1 MISPKRVHSLHLQA
15 GFTLLELLFAMAIV
29 LVVVVAA
36 QRYAAG
42 VLTDREH
49 LSAQQD
55 QTSQI
60 NVVLSNMQNDVARAG
75 FIPVASNQW
84 TDEQLNTELKNVGV
98 DVRCVDT
105 KCENKE
111 LWTSYWTREN
121 PAYDCVH
128 NKVTTTRTA
137 GWVRVENVYR
147 FQKMNGVW
155 VFGCDGNGGDKGGYW
170 EGFTNDVVGDIRD
183 KEDNKEKKEKESID
197 DVFKWTLD
205 DSVGVGTNG
214 AKLLHFC
221 VTTRTA
227 KNNQVAGNMRAYSCS
242 TGTALVNNDTWVYQ
256 TIELDM
262 LVRPSQ
268 IGVLP

>member
-1 MISPKRVHSLHLQA
+1 MSFKPTPPLRTQT

-36 QRYAAG
+36 QRYVAG

-55 QTSQI
+55 QTNQI

-75 FIPVASNQW
+75 FIPVASVSQW
-84 TDEQLNTELKNVGV
+84 TEGQLSNVGV
-98 DVRCVDT
+98 DVRCLNNNCT
-105 KCENKE
+105 NKE
-111 LWTSYWTREN
+111 LRTAYWTREN

-128 NKVTTTRTA
+128 NKVETTRTA
-137 GWVRVENVYR
+137 GWVEVENVYR
-147 FQKMNGVW
+147 FQKTDGVW
-155 VFGCDGNGGDKGGYW
+155 VLGCDGNGGGGDW
-170 EGFTNDVVGDIRD
+170 EGFTNPTEGDI
-183 KEDNKEKKEKESID
+183 EDFN
-197 DVFKWTLD
+197 WTLD
-205 DSVGVGTNG
+205 SNATDSG

-227 KNNQVAGNMRAYSCS
+227 KNNQIAGGSQPKSCK
-242 TGTALVNNDTWVYQ
+242 TGEPLSNNETWVYQ
-256 TIELDM
+256 TIQLDM

-268 IGVLP
+268 VGVLP

>member
-1 MISPKRVHSLHLQA
+1 MMSFKPTAPLRTQT

-29 LVVVVAA
+29 LVVVVAT
-36 QRYAAG
+36 QRYVAG

-55 QTSQI
+55 QTNQI

-75 FIPVASNQW
+75 FIPVASVSQW
-84 TDEQLNTELKNVGV
+84 TEGQLSNVGV
-98 DVRCVDT
+98 DVRCLNNNCT
-105 KCENKE
+105 NKE
-111 LWTSYWTREN
+111 LRTAYWTREN

-128 NKVTTTRTA
+128 NKVETTRTA
-137 GWVRVENVYR
+137 GWVEVENVYR
-147 FQKMNGVW
+147 FQKTDGVW
-155 VFGCDGNGGDKGGYW
+155 VLGCDGNGGGGDW
-170 EGFTNDVVGDIRD
+170 EGFTNPTEGDI
-183 KEDNKEKKEKESID
+183 EDFN
-197 DVFKWTLD
+197 WTLD
-205 DSVGVGTNG
+205 DSVGANG

-227 KNNQVAGNMRAYSCS
+227 KNNQIAGGSQPKSCK
-242 TGTALVNNDTWVYQ
+242 TGEPLSNDGAWVYQ

-268 IGVLP
+268 VGVVP

>member
-1 MISPKRVHSLHLQA
+1 MMSFKPTTPLRTQT

-36 QRYAAG
+36 QRYVAG

-55 QTSQI
+55 QTNQI

-75 FIPVASNQW
+75 FIPVASVSQW
-84 TDEQLNTELKNVGV
+84 TEGQLSNVGV
-98 DVRCVDT
+98 DVRCLNNNCT
-105 KCENKE
+105 NKE
-111 LWTSYWTREN
+111 LRTAYRTREN

-128 NKVTTTRTA
+128 NKVETTRTA
-137 GWVRVENVYR
+137 GWVEVENVYR

-155 VFGCDGNGGDKGGYW
+155 VLGCDGNGGGGDW
-170 EGFTNDVVGDIRD
+170 EGFTNPTEGDI
-183 KEDNKEKKEKESID
+183 EDFN
-197 DVFKWTLD
+197 WTLD
-205 DSVGVGTNG
+205 DSVGANG

-227 KNNQVAGNMRAYSCS
+227 KNNQIAGGSQPKSCK
-242 TGTALVNNDTWVYQ
+242 TGEPLSNNETWVYQ
-256 TIELDM
+256 TIQLDM

-268 IGVLP
+268 VGVLP

>member
-1 MISPKRVHSLHLQA
+1 MSFKPTYPLRTQT

-29 LVVVVAA
+29 LVVVVAT
-36 QRYAAG
+36 QRYVAG

-55 QTSQI
+55 QTNQI

-75 FIPVASNQW
+75 FIPVASVSQW
-84 TDEQLNTELKNVGV
+84 TEGQLSNVGV
-98 DVRCVDT
+98 DVRCLNNNCT
-105 KCENKE
+105 NKE
-111 LWTSYWTREN
+111 LRTAYWTREN

-128 NKVTTTRTA
+128 NKVETTRTA
-137 GWVRVENVYR
+137 GWVEVENVYR
-147 FQKMNGVW
+147 FQKTDGVW
-155 VFGCDGNGGDKGGYW
+155 VLGCDGNGGGGYW
-170 EGFTNDVVGDIRD
+170 EGFTNPTEGDI
-183 KEDNKEKKEKESID
+183 EDFN
-197 DVFKWTLD
+197 WTLD
-205 DSVGVGTNG
+205 DSVGANG

-227 KNNQVAGNMRAYSCS
+227 KNNQIAGGSQPKSCK
-242 TGTALVNNDTWVYQ
+242 TGEPLSNDGAWVYQ

-268 IGVLP
+268 VGVVP

>member
-1 MISPKRVHSLHLQA
+1 MMSPKRAHSLHLQA

-75 FIPVASNQW
+75 FIPVASVSQW
-84 TDEQLNTELKNVGV
+84 TEGQLSNVGV
-98 DVRCVDT
+98 DVRCLNNNCT
-105 KCENKE
+105 SKE
-111 LWTSYWTREN
+111 LRTAYWTREN

-128 NKVTTTRTA
+128 NKVETTRTA
-137 GWVRVENVYR
+137 GWVEVENVYR
-147 FQKMNGVW
+147 FQKTDGVW
-155 VFGCDGNGGDKGGYW
+155 VLGCDGNGGGGDW
-170 EGFTNDVVGDIRD
+170 EGFTNPTEGDI
-183 KEDNKEKKEKESID
+183 EN
-197 DVFKWTLD
+197 FNWTLD
-205 DSVGVGTNG
+205 SNAADSG

-227 KNNQVAGNMRAYSCS
+227 KNNQVAGNMQAHSCS
-242 TGTALVNNDTWVYQ
+242 TGTPLANDNTWVYQ

-268 IGVLP
+268 VGVLP

>member
-1 MISPKRVHSLHLQA
+1 MSFKPTYPLRTQT

-29 LVVVVAA
+29 LMVVVAA

-42 VLTDREH
+42 VLTDREY
-49 LSAQQD
+49 LSTQQD
-55 QTSQI
+55 QINQI

-75 FIPVASNQW
+75 FIPIASNQW
-84 TDEQLNTELKNVGV
+84 KDGQLNTELKNVGV
-98 DVRCVDT
+98 AVRCVDT

-128 NKVTTTRTA
+128 NKVETTRTA
-137 GWVRVENVYR
+137 GWVEVENVYR
-147 FQKMNGVW
+147 FQKTDGVW
-155 VFGCDGNGGDKGGYW
+155 VLGCDGNGGDKGGYW
-170 EGFTNDVVGDIRD
+170 EGFTNPTEGDI
-183 KEDNKEKKEKESID
+183 EDFN
-197 DVFKWTLD
+197 WTLD
-205 DSVGVGTNG
+205 SNATDSG

-227 KNNQVAGNMRAYSCS
+227 KNNQIAGGSQPKSCK
-242 TGTALVNNDTWVYQ
+242 TGEPLSNNETWVYQ
-256 TIELDM
+256 TIQLDM

-268 IGVLP
+268 VGVLP

>member
-1 MISPKRVHSLHLQA
+1 MMSFKPTAPLRTQT

-29 LVVVVAA
+29 LVVVVAT
-36 QRYAAG
+36 QRYVAG

-55 QTSQI
+55 QTNQI

-75 FIPVASNQW
+75 FIPVASVSQW
-84 TDEQLNTELKNVGV
+84 TEGQLSNVGV
-98 DVRCVDT
+98 DVRCLNNNCT
-105 KCENKE
+105 NKE
-111 LWTSYWTREN
+111 LRTAYWTREN

-128 NKVTTTRTA
+128 NKVETTRTA
-137 GWVRVENVYR
+137 GWVEVENVYR
-147 FQKMNGVW
+147 FQKTDGVW
-155 VFGCDGNGGDKGGYW
+155 VLGCDGNGGGGDW
-170 EGFTNDVVGDIRD
+170 EGFTNPTEGDI
-183 KEDNKEKKEKESID
+183 EDFN
-197 DVFKWTLD
+197 WTLD
-205 DSVGVGTNG
+205 DSVGANG

-227 KNNQVAGNMRAYSCS
+227 KNNQIAGGSQPKSCK
-242 TGTALVNNDTWVYQ
+242 TGEPLSNNGAWVYQ

-268 IGVLP
+268 VGVLP

>member
-1 MISPKRVHSLHLQA
+1 MMSFKPTAPLRTQT

-29 LVVVVAA
+29 LVVVVAT
-36 QRYAAG
+36 QRYVAG

-55 QTSQI
+55 QTNQI

-75 FIPVASNQW
+75 FIPVASVSQW
-84 TDEQLNTELKNVGV
+84 TEGQLSNVGV
-98 DVRCVDT
+98 DVRCLNNNCT
-105 KCENKE
+105 NKE
-111 LWTSYWTREN
+111 LRTAYWTREN

-128 NKVTTTRTA
+128 NKVETTRTA
-137 GWVRVENVYR
+137 GWVEVENVYR
-147 FQKMNGVW
+147 FQKTDGVW
-155 VFGCDGNGGDKGGYW
+155 VLGCDGNGGGGYW
-170 EGFTNDVVGDIRD
+170 EGFTNPTEGDI
-183 KEDNKEKKEKESID
+183 EDFN
-197 DVFKWTLD
+197 WTLD
-205 DSVGVGTNG
+205 DSVGANG

-227 KNNQVAGNMRAYSCS
+227 KNNQIAGGSQPKSCK
-242 TGTALVNNDTWVYQ
+242 TGEPLSNDGAWVYQ

-268 IGVLP
+268 VGVVP

>member
-1 MISPKRVHSLHLQA
+1 MSFKPTSPLRTQT

-29 LVVVVAA
+29 LVVVVAT
-36 QRYAAG
+36 QRYVAG

-55 QTSQI
+55 QTNQI

-75 FIPVASNQW
+75 FIPVASVSQW
-84 TDEQLNTELKNVGV
+84 TEGQLSNVGV
-98 DVRCVDT
+98 DVRCLNNNCT
-105 KCENKE
+105 NKE
-111 LWTSYWTREN
+111 LRTAYWTREN

-128 NKVTTTRTA
+128 NKVETTRTA
-137 GWVRVENVYR
+137 GWVEVENVYR
-147 FQKMNGVW
+147 FQKTDGVW
-155 VFGCDGNGGDKGGYW
+155 VLGCDGNGGGGYW
-170 EGFTNDVVGDIRD
+170 EGFTNPTEGDI
-183 KEDNKEKKEKESID
+183 EDFN
-197 DVFKWTLD
+197 WTLD
-205 DSVGVGTNG
+205 DSVGANG

-227 KNNQVAGNMRAYSCS
+227 KNNQIAGGSQPKSCK
-242 TGTALVNNDTWVYQ
+242 TGEPLSNDGAWVYQ

-268 IGVLP
+268 VGVVP

>member
-1 MISPKRVHSLHLQA
+1 MMSFKPTAPLRTQT

-29 LVVVVAA
+29 LVVVVAT
-36 QRYAAG
+36 QRYVAG

-55 QTSQI
+55 QTNQI

-75 FIPVASNQW
+75 FIPVASVSQW
-84 TDEQLNTELKNVGV
+84 TEGQLSNVGV
-98 DVRCVDT
+98 DVRCLNNNCT
-105 KCENKE
+105 NKE
-111 LWTSYWTREN
+111 LRTAYWTREN

-128 NKVTTTRTA
+128 NKVETTRTA
-137 GWVRVENVYR
+137 GWVEVENVYR
-147 FQKMNGVW
+147 FQKTDGVW
-155 VFGCDGNGGDKGGYW
+155 VLGCDGNGGGGYW
-170 EGFTNDVVGDIRD
+170 EGFTNPTEGDI
-183 KEDNKEKKEKESID
+183 EDFN
-197 DVFKWTLD
+197 WTLD
-205 DSVGVGTNG
+205 DSVGANG

-227 KNNQVAGNMRAYSCS
+227 KNNQIAGGSQPKSCK
-242 TGTALVNNDTWVYQ
+242 TGEPLSNNETWVYQ

-268 IGVLP
+268 VGVVP

>member
-1 MISPKRVHSLHLQA
+1 MMSSKRAHSLHLQA

-49 LSAQQD
+49 LSTQQD

-75 FIPVASNQW
+75 FIPIASVPSF
-84 TDEQLNTELKNVGV
+84 TEV
-98 DVRCVDT
+98 DVNNTGVIVRPCT
-105 KCENKE
+105 SSNCEGNE
-111 LWTSYWTREN
+111 LLTSYWTNEKN
-121 PAYDCVH
+121 AYDCVH
-128 NKVTTTRTA
+128 NEVKTDRTS
-137 GWVRVENVYR
+137 GWVKVENVYR

-155 VFGCDGNGGDKGGYW
+155 VLGCDGNGGDKGGYW

-183 KEDNKEKKEKESID
+183 KKEKESID
-197 DVFKWTLD
+197 EVFKWTLD
-205 DSVGVGTNG
+205 SNAADSGV
-214 AKLLHFC
+214 KLLHFC

-227 KNNQVAGNMRAYSCS
+227 KNNQIAGNMQAHSCS
-242 TGTALVNNDTWVYQ
+242 TGTALVNDNTWVYQ
-256 TIELDM
+256 TIWLDM

-268 IGVLP
+268 VGAVP

>member
-1 MISPKRVHSLHLQA
+1 MSFKPTPPLRTQT

-36 QRYAAG
+36 QRYVAG

-55 QTSQI
+55 QTNQI

-75 FIPVASNQW
+75 FIPVASVSQW
-84 TDEQLNTELKNVGV
+84 TEGQLSNVGV
-98 DVRCVDT
+98 DVRCLNNNCT
-105 KCENKE
+105 NKE
-111 LWTSYWTREN
+111 LRTAYWTREN

-128 NKVTTTRTA
+128 NKVETTRTA
-137 GWVRVENVYR
+137 GWVEVENVYR
-147 FQKMNGVW
+147 FQKTDGVW
-155 VFGCDGNGGDKGGYW
+155 VLGCDGNGGGGDW
-170 EGFTNDVVGDIRD
+170 GGFTNPTEGDI
-183 KEDNKEKKEKESID
+183 EDFN
-197 DVFKWTLD
+197 WTLD
-205 DSVGVGTNG
+205 DSVGANG

-227 KNNQVAGNMRAYSCS
+227 KNNQIAGGSQPKSCK
-242 TGTALVNNDTWVYQ
+242 TGEPLSNNETWVYQ
-256 TIELDM
+256 TIQLDM

-268 IGVLP
+268 VGVLP

>member
-1 MISPKRVHSLHLQA
+1 MSFKPTTPLRTQT

-29 LVVVVAA
+29 LMVVVAA
-36 QRYAAG
+36 QRYVAG

-55 QTSQI
+55 QTNQI

-75 FIPVASNQW
+75 FIPVASVSQW
-84 TDEQLNTELKNVGV
+84 TEGQLSNVGV
-98 DVRCVDT
+98 DVRCLNNNCT
-105 KCENKE
+105 NKE
-111 LWTSYWTREN
+111 LRTAYWTREN

-128 NKVTTTRTA
+128 NKVETTRTA
-137 GWVRVENVYR
+137 GWVEVENVYR
-147 FQKMNGVW
+147 FQKTDGVW
-155 VFGCDGNGGDKGGYW
+155 VLGCDGNGGDGNW
-170 EGFTNDVVGDIRD
+170 EGFTNPTEGDI
-183 KEDNKEKKEKESID
+183 EDFN
-197 DVFKWTLD
+197 WTLD
-205 DSVGVGTNG
+205 SNATDSG

-227 KNNQVAGNMRAYSCS
+227 KNNQIAGGSQPKSCK
-242 TGTALVNNDTWVYQ
+242 TGEPLSNDGTWVYQ

-268 IGVLP
+268 VGVLP

>member
-1 MISPKRVHSLHLQA
+1 MSFKPASPLRTQT

-29 LVVVVAA
+29 LVVVVAT
-36 QRYAAG
+36 QRYVAG

-55 QTSQI
+55 QTNQI

-75 FIPVASNQW
+75 FIPVASVSQW
-84 TDEQLNTELKNVGV
+84 TEGQLSNVGV
-98 DVRCVDT
+98 DVRCLNNNCT
-105 KCENKE
+105 NKE
-111 LWTSYWTREN
+111 LRTAYWTREN

-128 NKVTTTRTA
+128 NKVETTRTA
-137 GWVRVENVYR
+137 GWVEVENVYR
-147 FQKMNGVW
+147 FQKTDGVW
-155 VFGCDGNGGDKGGYW
+155 VLGCDGNGGGGDW
-170 EGFTNDVVGDIRD
+170 EGFTNPTEGDI
-183 KEDNKEKKEKESID
+183 EDFN
-197 DVFKWTLD
+197 WTLD
-205 DSVGVGTNG
+205 DSVGANG

-227 KNNQVAGNMRAYSCS
+227 KNNQIAGGSQPKSCK
-242 TGTALVNNDTWVYQ
+242 TGEPLSNDGAWVYQ

-268 IGVLP
+268 VGVVP

>member
-1 MISPKRVHSLHLQA
+1 MSFKPTYPLRTQT

-29 LVVVVAA
+29 LMVVVAT
-36 QRYAAG
+36 QRYVAG

-55 QTSQI
+55 QINQI

-75 FIPVASNQW
+75 FIPVASVSQW
-84 TDEQLNTELKNVGV
+84 TEGQLSNVGV
-98 DVRCVDT
+98 DVRCLNNNCT
-105 KCENKE
+105 NKE
-111 LWTSYWTREN
+111 LRTAYWTREN

-128 NKVTTTRTA
+128 NKVETTRTA
-137 GWVRVENVYR
+137 GWVEVENVYR
-147 FQKMNGVW
+147 FQKTDGVW
-155 VFGCDGNGGDKGGYW
+155 VLGCDGNGGDGNW
-170 EGFTNDVVGDIRD
+170 EGFTNPTEGDI
-183 KEDNKEKKEKESID
+183 EN
-197 DVFKWTLD
+197 FNWTLD
-205 DSVGVGTNG
+205 SNAVVNG

-227 KNNQVAGNMRAYSCS
+227 KNNQVAGNMQAHSCS

-268 IGVLP
+268 VGVLP

>member
-1 MISPKRVHSLHLQA
+1 MSFKPTSPLRTQT

-29 LVVVVAA
+29 LMVVVAA
-36 QRYAAG
+36 QRYVAG

-55 QTSQI
+55 QTNQI

-75 FIPVASNQW
+75 FIPVASVSQW
-84 TDEQLNTELKNVGV
+84 TEGQLSNVGV
-98 DVRCVDT
+98 DVRCLNNNCT
-105 KCENKE
+105 NKE
-111 LWTSYWTREN
+111 LRTAYWTREN

-128 NKVTTTRTA
+128 NKVETTRTA
-137 GWVRVENVYR
+137 GWVEVENVYR
-147 FQKMNGVW
+147 FQKTDGVW
-155 VFGCDGNGGDKGGYW
+155 VLGCDGNGGDGNW
-170 EGFTNDVVGDIRD
+170 EGFTNPTEGDI
-183 KEDNKEKKEKESID
+183 EN
-197 DVFKWTLD
+197 FNWTLD
-205 DSVGVGTNG
+205 SNAVVNG

-227 KNNQVAGNMRAYSCS
+227 KNNQVAGNMQAHSCS

-268 IGVLP
+268 VGVLP

>member
-1 MISPKRVHSLHLQA
+1 MSFKPTPPLRTQT

-36 QRYAAG
+36 QRYVAG

-55 QTSQI
+55 QTNQI

-75 FIPVASNQW
+75 FIPVASVSQW
-84 TDEQLNTELKNVGV
+84 TEGQLSNVGV
-98 DVRCVDT
+98 DVRCLNNNCT
-105 KCENKE
+105 NKE
-111 LWTSYWTREN
+111 LRTAYWTREN

-128 NKVTTTRTA
+128 NKVETTRTA
-137 GWVRVENVYR
+137 GWVEVENVYR
-147 FQKMNGVW
+147 FQKTDGVW
-155 VFGCDGNGGDKGGYW
+155 VLGCDGNGGGGDW
-170 EGFTNDVVGDIRD
+170 GGFTNPTEGDI
-183 KEDNKEKKEKESID
+183 EDFN
-197 DVFKWTLD
+197 WTLD
-205 DSVGVGTNG
+205 DSVGANG

-227 KNNQVAGNMRAYSCS
+227 KNNQIAGGSQPKSCK
-242 TGTALVNNDTWVYQ
+242 TGEPLSNNETWVYQ

-268 IGVLP
+268 VGVLP

>member
-1 MISPKRVHSLHLQA
+1 MMSPKRAHSLHLQA

-75 FIPVASNQW
+75 FIPIASNQW
-84 TDEQLNTELKNVGV
+84 TDGQLNTELKNVGV
-98 DVRCVDT
+98 AVRCVDT

-111 LWTSYWTREN
+111 LWTSYWTNEKI
-121 PAYDCVH
+121 AYDCVH
-128 NKVTTTRTA
+128 NEVETTRTA
-137 GWVRVENVYR
+137 GWVEVENVYR
-147 FQKMNGVW
+147 FQKTDGVW
-155 VFGCDGNGGDKGGYW
+155 VLGCDGNGGGGDW
-170 EGFTNDVVGDIRD
+170 EGFTNPTEGDI
-183 KEDNKEKKEKESID
+183 EN
-197 DVFKWTLD
+197 FNWTLD
-205 DSVGVGTNG
+205 SNAADSG

-227 KNNQVAGNMRAYSCS
+227 KNNQVAGNMQAHSCS
-242 TGTALVNNDTWVYQ
+242 TGKALVNDNTWVYQ

-268 IGVLP
+268 VGVLP

>member
-1 MISPKRVHSLHLQA
+1 MMSFKPTSPLRTQT

-36 QRYAAG
+36 QRYVAG

-55 QTSQI
+55 QTNQVD
-60 NVVLSNMQNDVARAG
+60 VVLSNMQNDVARAG
-75 FIPVASNQW
+75 FIPVASVPSF
-84 TDEQLNTELKNVGV
+84 TEV
-98 DVRCVDT
+98 DVNNAGVTVRPCT
-105 KCENKE
+105 SSHCEDNE
-111 LWTSYWTREN
+111 LLTSYWTNEKI
-121 PAYDCVH
+121 AYDCVH
-128 NKVTTTRTA
+128 NEVKTTRTS

-155 VFGCDGNGGDKGGYW
+155 VLGCDGNGGNGGW
-170 EGFTNDVVGDIRD
+170 EGLTNPTEGDI
-183 KEDNKEKKEKESID
+183 EDFNW
-197 DVFKWTLD
+197 VLD
-205 DSVGVGTNG
+205 SNAAVNG

-227 KNNQVAGNMRAYSCS
+227 KNNQVTGGSHPKSCKT
-242 TGTALVNNDTWVYQ
+242 TGESLSNDGAWVYQ

-268 IGVLP
+268 VGVAP

>member
-1 MISPKRVHSLHLQA
+1 MSFKPTAPLRTQT

-29 LVVVVAA
+29 LVVVVAT
-36 QRYAAG
+36 QRYVAG

-55 QTSQI
+55 QTNQI

-75 FIPVASNQW
+75 FIPVASVSQW
-84 TDEQLNTELKNVGV
+84 TEGQLSNVGV
-98 DVRCVDT
+98 DVRCLNNNCT
-105 KCENKE
+105 NKE
-111 LWTSYWTREN
+111 LRTAYRTREN

-128 NKVTTTRTA
+128 NKVETTRTA
-137 GWVRVENVYR
+137 GWVEVENVYR
-147 FQKMNGVW
+147 FQKTDGVW
-155 VFGCDGNGGDKGGYW
+155 VLGCDGNGGGGDW
-170 EGFTNDVVGDIRD
+170 EGFTNPTEGDI
-183 KEDNKEKKEKESID
+183 EDFN
-197 DVFKWTLD
+197 WTLD
-205 DSVGVGTNG
+205 SNATDSG

-227 KNNQVAGNMRAYSCS
+227 KNNQIAGGSQPKSCK
-242 TGTALVNNDTWVYQ
+242 TGEPLSNNETWVYQ

-268 IGVLP
+268 VGVLP

>member
-1 MISPKRVHSLHLQA
+1 MMSPKRAHSLHLQA

-84 TDEQLNTELKNVGV
+84 TDGQLNTELKNVGV
-98 DVRCVDT
+98 AVRCVDT

-111 LWTSYWTREN
+111 LWTSYWAREN

-128 NKVTTTRTA
+128 NKVTTIRTA

-147 FQKMNGVW
+147 FQKTNGVW
-155 VFGCDGNGGDKGGYW
+155 VLGCDGNGGGGGW
-170 EGFTNDVVGDIRD
+170 EGFTNPTEGDI
-183 KEDNKEKKEKESID
+183 EDFN
-197 DVFKWTLD
+197 WTLD
-205 DSVGVGTNG
+205 DSVGTNG

-221 VTTRTA
+221 VTTRRTA

-256 TIELDM
+256 TIQLDM

-268 IGVLP
+268 VGVLP

>member
-1 MISPKRVHSLHLQA
+1 MSFKPASPLRTQT

-29 LVVVVAA
+29 LVVVVAT
-36 QRYAAG
+36 QRYVAG

-55 QTSQI
+55 QINQI

-75 FIPVASNQW
+75 FIPVASVSQW
-84 TDEQLNTELKNVGV
+84 TEGQLSNVGV
-98 DVRCVDT
+98 DVRCLNNNCT
-105 KCENKE
+105 NKE
-111 LWTSYWTREN
+111 LRTAYWTREN

-128 NKVTTTRTA
+128 NKVETTRTA
-137 GWVRVENVYR
+137 GWVEVENVYR
-147 FQKMNGVW
+147 FQKTDGVW
-155 VFGCDGNGGDKGGYW
+155 VLGCDGNGGDKGGYW
-170 EGFTNDVVGDIRD
+170 EGFTNPTEGDI
-183 KEDNKEKKEKESID
+183 EDFN
-197 DVFKWTLD
+197 WTLD
-205 DSVGVGTNG
+205 DSVGANG

-227 KNNQVAGNMRAYSCS
+227 KNNQVAGNMQAHSCS

-268 IGVLP
+268 VGVLP

>member
-1 MISPKRVHSLHLQA
+1 MSFKPTPPLRTQT

-36 QRYAAG
+36 QRYVAG

-55 QTSQI
+55 QTNQI

-75 FIPVASNQW
+75 FIPVASVSQW
-84 TDEQLNTELKNVGV
+84 TEGQLSNVGV
-98 DVRCVDT
+98 DVRCLNNNCT
-105 KCENKE
+105 NKE
-111 LWTSYWTREN
+111 LRTAYRTREN

-128 NKVTTTRTA
+128 NKVETTRTA
-137 GWVRVENVYR
+137 GWVEVENVYR
-147 FQKMNGVW
+147 FQKTDGVW
-155 VFGCDGNGGDKGGYW
+155 VLGCDGNGGGGDW
-170 EGFTNDVVGDIRD
+170 EGFTNPTEGDI
-183 KEDNKEKKEKESID
+183 EDFN
-197 DVFKWTLD
+197 WTLD
-205 DSVGVGTNG
+205 DSVGANG

-227 KNNQVAGNMRAYSCS
+227 KNNQIAGGSQPKSCK
-242 TGTALVNNDTWVYQ
+242 TGEPLSNDGAWVYQ

-268 IGVLP
+268 VGVVP

>member
-1 MISPKRVHSLHLQA
+1 MSFKPASPLRTQT

-29 LVVVVAA
+29 LVVVVAT
-36 QRYAAG
+36 QRYVAG

-55 QTSQI
+55 QINQI

-75 FIPVASNQW
+75 FIPVASVSQW
-84 TDEQLNTELKNVGV
+84 TEGQLSNVGV
-98 DVRCVDT
+98 DVRCLNNNCT
-105 KCENKE
+105 NKE
-111 LWTSYWTREN
+111 LRTAYWTREN

-128 NKVTTTRTA
+128 NKVETTRTA
-137 GWVRVENVYR
+137 GWVEVENVYR
-147 FQKMNGVW
+147 FQKTDGVW
-155 VFGCDGNGGDKGGYW
+155 VLGCDGNGGDGNW
-170 EGFTNDVVGDIRD
+170 EGFTNPTEGDI
-183 KEDNKEKKEKESID
+183 EN
-197 DVFKWTLD
+197 FNWTLD
-205 DSVGVGTNG
+205 SNAVVNG

-227 KNNQVAGNMRAYSCS
+227 KNNQVAGNMQAHSCS

-268 IGVLP
+268 VGVLP

>member
-1 MISPKRVHSLHLQA
+1 MSFKPTAPLRTQT

-29 LVVVVAA
+29 LVVVVAT
-36 QRYAAG
+36 QRYVAG

-55 QTSQI
+55 QTNQI

-75 FIPVASNQW
+75 FIPVASVSQW
-84 TDEQLNTELKNVGV
+84 TEGQLSNVGV
-98 DVRCVDT
+98 DVRCLNNNCT
-105 KCENKE
+105 NKE
-111 LWTSYWTREN
+111 LRTAYWTREN

-128 NKVTTTRTA
+128 NKVETTRTA
-137 GWVRVENVYR
+137 GWVEVENVYR
-147 FQKMNGVW
+147 FQKTDGVW
-155 VFGCDGNGGDKGGYW
+155 VLGCDGNGGDKGGDW

-183 KEDNKEKKEKESID
+183 KGENKEKKEKESID
-197 DVFKWTLD
+197 EVFNWTLD
-205 DSVGVGTNG
+205 SNTADSG

-227 KNNQVAGNMRAYSCS
+227 KNNQVAGNMQAHSCS
-242 TGTALVNNDTWVYQ
+242 TGMALVNNDTWVYQ
-256 TIELDM
+256 TIRLDM

-268 IGVLP
+268 VGVLP

>member
-1 MISPKRVHSLHLQA
+1 MSFKPTPPLRTQT

-36 QRYAAG
+36 QRYVAG

-55 QTSQI
+55 QTNQI

-75 FIPVASNQW
+75 FIPVASVSQW
-84 TDEQLNTELKNVGV
+84 TEGQLSNVGV
-98 DVRCVDT
+98 DVRCLNNNCT
-105 KCENKE
+105 NKE
-111 LWTSYWTREN
+111 LRTAYWTREN

-128 NKVTTTRTA
+128 NKVETTRTA
-137 GWVRVENVYR
+137 GWVEVENVYR
-147 FQKMNGVW
+147 FQKTDGVW
-155 VFGCDGNGGDKGGYW
+155 VLGCDGNGGDKGGYW
-170 EGFTNDVVGDIRD
+170 EGFTNPTEGDI
-183 KEDNKEKKEKESID
+183 EDFN
-197 DVFKWTLD
+197 WTLD
-205 DSVGVGTNG
+205 DSVGANG

-227 KNNQVAGNMRAYSCS
+227 KNNQIAGGSQPKSCK
-242 TGTALVNNDTWVYQ
+242 TGEPLSNNETWVYQ

-268 IGVLP
+268 VGVLP

>member
-1 MISPKRVHSLHLQA
+1 MMSPKRAHSLHLQA

-75 FIPVASNQW
+75 FIPVASVSQW
-84 TDEQLNTELKNVGV
+84 TEGQLSNVGV
-98 DVRCVDT
+98 DVRCLNNNCT
-105 KCENKE
+105 SKE
-111 LWTSYWTREN
+111 LRTAYWTREN

-128 NKVTTTRTA
+128 NKVETTRTA
-137 GWVRVENVYR
+137 GWVEVENVYR
-147 FQKMNGVW
+147 FQKTDGVW
-155 VFGCDGNGGDKGGYW
+155 VLGCDGNGGDKGGYW
-170 EGFTNDVVGDIRD
+170 EGFTNPTEGDI
-183 KEDNKEKKEKESID
+183 EDFN
-197 DVFKWTLD
+197 WTLD
-205 DSVGVGTNG
+205 DSVGANG

-227 KNNQVAGNMRAYSCS
+227 KNNQIAGGSQPKSCK
-242 TGTALVNNDTWVYQ
+242 TGEPLSNNETWVYQ
-256 TIELDM
+256 TIQLDM

-268 IGVLP
+268 VGVLP

>member
-1 MISPKRVHSLHLQA
+1 MSFKPTTPLRTQT

-36 QRYAAG
+36 QRYVAG

-55 QTSQI
+55 QTNQI

-75 FIPVASNQW
+75 FIPVASVSQW
-84 TDEQLNTELKNVGV
+84 TEGQLSNVGV
-98 DVRCVDT
+98 DVRCLNNNCT
-105 KCENKE
+105 NKE
-111 LWTSYWTREN
+111 LRTAYWTREN

-128 NKVTTTRTA
+128 NKVETTRTA
-137 GWVRVENVYR
+137 GWVEVENVYR
-147 FQKMNGVW
+147 FQKTDGVW
-155 VFGCDGNGGDKGGYW
+155 VLGCDGNGGGGDW
-170 EGFTNDVVGDIRD
+170 GGFTNPTEGDI
-183 KEDNKEKKEKESID
+183 EDFN
-197 DVFKWTLD
+197 WTLD
-205 DSVGVGTNG
+205 DSVGANG

-227 KNNQVAGNMRAYSCS
+227 KNNQIAGGSQPKSCK
-242 TGTALVNNDTWVYQ
+242 TGEPLSNNETWVYQ
-256 TIELDM
+256 TIQLDM

-268 IGVLP
+268 VGVLP